1 MIVKKLV
8 LRNFRNYSNLD
19 LSFDNGLNV
28 ITGPNGSGK
37 TNIVEAIYFLSLAR
51 SFRTSET
58 TDLIMFK
65 RPFATVEAEVELSS
79 SKKTINALIT
89 PSSKKML
96 VNGKAIKR
104 LSELANLL
112 NVIAFEPKDALMFVS
127 SPIVRRN
134 FLDINLSKK
143 SAIYLE
149 NLMNYEKILKERNA
163 LLKKDDVDLL
173 ELSVLTKQI
182 VDVSMVIDKYR
193 LTYISEINRVLNKI
207 VSALMGEER
216 KALLVYEP
224 FVKVDE
230 NFVSNATRA
239 YERAQVSDIKHRVT
253 SLGIHREDIKMLLD
267 DKDIAS
273 TGSQGENRLAVIAL
287 KLAPYF
293 LVEDKKSRPV
303 IVLDD
308 VLSELDDNHQK
319 RLLDLLRKF
328 EQVFIT
334 STQNTILNAS
344 VYEVDKH
351 TVNRRNA

>member
-8 LRNFRNYSNLD
+8 LRNFRNYTSLD
-19 LSFDNGLNV
+19 LSFEKGLNI

-37 TNIVEAIYFLSLAR
+37 TNVVEAIYFLSIAR

-65 RPFATVEAEVELSS
+65 RPFATIEGEVELSS
-79 SKKTINALIT
+79 RRKTITALIS

-96 VNGKAIKR
+96 VNAKPIKR

-127 SPIVRRN
+127 SPQVRRN

-149 NLMNYEKILKERNA
+149 NLINYEKILKERNA
-163 LLKKDDVDLL
+163 LLKKDNVDLV

-193 LTYISEINRVLNKI
+193 LTYVSEINRVLSKI
-207 VSALMGEER
+207 VSSLMGEER
-216 KALLVYEP
+216 KAFLVYEP

-230 NFVSNATRA
+230 NFALNATRA
-239 YERAQVSDIKHRVT
+239 YERAQESDIKHRVT
-253 SLGIHREDIKMLLD
+253 QIGIHREDIKMLLD
-267 DKDIAS
+267 DKDISS

-293 LVEDKKSRPV
+293 LVEDKENRPI

-308 VLSELDDNHQK
+308 VLSELDENHQNRLMELLK
-319 RLLDLLRKF
+319 RF

-334 STQNTILNAS
+334 STQNTFLNAS

-351 TVNRRNA
+351 KVNRRNA